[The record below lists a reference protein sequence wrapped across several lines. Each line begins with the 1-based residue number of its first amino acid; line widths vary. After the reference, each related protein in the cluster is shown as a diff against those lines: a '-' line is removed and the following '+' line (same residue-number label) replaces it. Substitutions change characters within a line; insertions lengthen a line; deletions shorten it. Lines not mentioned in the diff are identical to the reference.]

1 MTESK
6 QPRDHAPRG
15 LTRYLEQHLR
25 ADATAGLTVAIMGV
39 PQAMAYALI
48 AGLPPV
54 YGLYTAIIT
63 CAVAALMGSSN
74 HLVTGPT
81 NALCMVMLSLTAH
94 LPEKYDIGLLEII
107 LLLSFL
113 TGVIQ
118 IVFGALRLGG
128 VIRYI
133 STSVVIGFTAGAGIL
148 IALNQLKNILGIDIS
163 GAHAERSYEVLFATA
178 RQVTETNPY
187 ALSIGVAT
195 AVIMIL
201 VGKISGRLPGGL
213 IAIAVVGLC
222 SYFLGLHTQGMD
234 ALRVEIVR
242 DIEPIKGSLPA
253 FHIPD
258 LLLQPNYELTRE
270 LSTGA
275 LALAILGLIEATSI
289 SRAVATSSGQR
300 LNFTR
305 EFIGQGASKIVG
317 SCFSCFAGSGSFT
330 RTSVCFKSGGRTRMA
345 AIFSAA
351 WTTAALLLLGPVA
364 DYIPKAA
371 LAGLLVV
378 IAYSMVDKHRL
389 GLSWRSGG
397 NARIV
402 LASTLGAT
410 LILPLEWAIFVGV
423 FLSLMHVL
431 RTTGKTDL
439 TQLVARPDVG
449 YDEVPFNRAA
459 ESRVVTI
466 NMAGDLYFAAAEDLD
481 YELLR
486 CITPRTRVVV
496 LRMKRLR
503 AVGSTAM
510 AMLQHFWGILRQRGI
525 YLVVCGIEEELE
537 AVLTRSG
544 VRRNIGEE
552 NIFYADNKLFQSTE
566 LALAR
571 AWSIADMPRSSDT
584 VADISAADHLQITAG
599 DIMSTRFIRFGNQHQ
614 LREAVWL
621 MSELLQHTKSVS
633 PEPLFLQDREGKLF
647 GELSPWRILRAL
659 TAGTDTSKDGERSDR
674 ALGELMR
681 RDFTKSIDKI
691 ARLDLDRLG
700 VDASLARLL
709 DSSVQKD
716 MQVTP
721 VCDAEGRIKGLVS
734 DDDLLRGLQQALVL
748 ADLHGAEPAEPLGAT
763 EPAKGTEAADAGE
776 GAESDG

>member
-1 MTESK
+1 
-6 QPRDHAPRG
+6 
-15 LTRYLEQHLR
+15 
-25 ADATAGLTVAIMGV
+25 MGV

-63 CAVAALMGSSN
+63 CTVAALLGSSN

-94 LPEKYDIGLLEII
+94 LPAKHGIDVLESI

-118 IVFGALRLGG
+118 IVFGGLRLGG

-187 ALSIGVAT
+187 ALGIGVAT

-201 VGKISGRLPGGL
+201 VGKFSRRLPGGL
-213 IAIAVVGLC
+213 IAIACVGLF

-270 LSTGA
+270 LGFGA
-275 LALAILGLIEATSI
+275 LALAILGLIEAASI

-305 EFIGQGASKIVG
+305 EFVGQGASNIVG

-330 RTSVCFKSGGRTRMA
+330 RTAVCYKSGGRTRMA
-345 AIFSAA
+345 AVFSAA
-351 WTTAALLLLGPVA
+351 WTAVALL
-364 DYIPKAA
+364 
-371 LAGLLVV
+371 AGILVV
-378 IAYSMVDKHRL
+378 IAYSMVDKRRL
-389 GLSWRSGG
+389 ALSWRSAG
-397 NARIV
+397 NARTV
-402 LASTLGAT
+402 LVATLGST
-410 LILPLEWAIFVGV
+410 LILPLEWAVFVGV
-423 FLSLMHVL
+423 FLSLVHVL

-449 YDEVPFNRAA
+449 FDEVPFNRAA
-459 ESRVVTI
+459 ESPVVTI

-486 CITPRTRVVV
+486 CITPKARVVV

-510 AMLQHFWGILRQRGI
+510 AMLEHFWSILRQRGI
-525 YLVVCGIEEELE
+525 YLVVCGIEDELE
-537 AVLTRSG
+537 GVLTRSG

-571 AWSIADMPRSSDT
+571 AWSIADIGRHSTET
-584 VADISAADHLQITAG
+584 VADLAGVDCLQITAG
-599 DIMSTRFIRFGNQHQ
+599 DIMSLRFIRFGNQHQ

-621 MSELLQHTKSVS
+621 MSEMLQHTKSIS

-659 TAGTDTSKDGERSDR
+659 TIGTDASKDDDRSDQD
-674 ALGELMR
+674 LGKLMR
-681 RDFTKSIDKI
+681 RDFTKTIDTI
-691 ARLDLDRLG
+691 ARLDVGRLG

-709 DSSVQKD
+709 ESSVQKD

-734 DDDLLRGLQQALVL
+734 DDDLLLGLQQALVL
-748 ADLHGAEPAEPLGAT
+748 ADVQGVERGEPAA
-763 EPAKGTEAADAGE
+763 AADETASDAAE
-776 GAESDG
+776 GADSDA